1 LEINNYFILPDLQ
14 SSSDY
19 APLSV
24 NISIIEKFVN
34 EFKNIIGNINTSEIL
49 NRKSLEEAVQENI
62 SILDSL

>member
-14 SSSDY
+14 SSSDH

-34 EFKNIIGNINTSEIL
+34 EFKNTIGNINTSEIL

>member
-34 EFKNIIGNINTSEIL
+34 EFKNTIGNINTSEIL